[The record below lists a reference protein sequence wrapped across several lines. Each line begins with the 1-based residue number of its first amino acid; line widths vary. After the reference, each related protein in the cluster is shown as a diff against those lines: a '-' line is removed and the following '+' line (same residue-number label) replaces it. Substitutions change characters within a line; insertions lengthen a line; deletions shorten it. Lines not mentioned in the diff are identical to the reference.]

1 MWLVGGGK
9 RNEQSVVDLGVG
21 DGDADAI
28 AGEGVVVGVW
38 EAMDE
43 AGQAQAA
50 QVVGHLAGAVVAAE
64 QSGDQGAQALVG
76 ETGCGEQRLAQCA
89 GQGHDPRIAKP

>member
-1 MWLVGGGK
+1 V
-9 RNEQSVVDLGVG
+9 
-21 DGDADAI
+21 
-28 AGEGVVVGVW
+28 
-38 EAMDE
+38 DE